1 MWLRIILF
9 IFSVELLFSGGTET
23 KLHAVMSSAYLGV
36 SRRLL
41 DTLLGPHKLLQHL
54 QALRGYLL
62 LGQGDFIQMLMV
74 LLE

>member
-1 MWLRIILF
+1 MWLRIISF

>member
-1 MWLRIILF
+1 
-9 IFSVELLFSGGTET
+9 
-23 KLHAVMSSAYLGV
+23 MSSAYLGV